1 MIDLHFH
8 CLPGI
13 DDGPKNWDDA
23 VALCRQAGAEGT
35 TTIVATP
42 HVLHESW
49 ANDDP
54 AERDRLVVRLNA
66 LLGGTPA
73 IVPGCEVAF
82 SADLVEL
89 WERGS
94 SGPLVGLMRQP
105 VLLIELPNYG
115 VPAGVDAVFH
125 ELLVMDVTPVIAH
138 PERNAELVN
147 HPPRL
152 ASLVERGAFVQ
163 VTAGALLG
171 EMGRRA
177 QAAIQS
183 FYRQGLVHLVA
194 SDAHSLDRR
203 PPRLAAAR
211 HWVSRNWGA
220 EAGVELFETNPA
232 RLLSLDGERP
242 PASRQTSPLVES
254 E

>member
-13 DDGPKNWDDA
+13 DDGPRNWDDA
-23 VALCRQAGAEGT
+23 VALCRQAASEGT

-49 ANDDP
+49 ANEDP
-54 AERDRLVVRLNA
+54 AERDRLIVRLNA
-66 LLGGTPA
+66 LLGGSPA

-82 SADLVEL
+82 SADLVEQ
-89 WERGS
+89 WERGP
-94 SGPLVGLMRQP
+94 SGPLVGLTRQP

-115 VPAGVDAVFH
+115 VPAAVDAVFH
-125 ELLVMDVTPVIAH
+125 ELLVMNVTPVIAH
-138 PERNAELVN
+138 PERNAELVS
-147 HPPRL
+147 HPERL
-152 ASLVERGAFVQ
+152 ASLVERGVLMQ
-163 VTAGALLG
+163 VTAAAVLG

-177 QAAIQS
+177 QAAVQS
-183 FYRQGLVHLVA
+183 LFRHGLVHLVA

-211 HWVSRNWGA
+211 EWVVRNWGA
-220 EAGVELFETNPA
+220 GAEVELFDTNPA
-232 RLLSLDGERP
+232 RLLTSSTLVG
-242 PASRQTSPLVES
+242 SR
-254 E
+254 